1 MIRLI
6 VIAALVFLLFVSGI
20 AVALHH
26 FFGWKGLIAFPF
38 IALALLW
45 LAKVIV
51 ARLIKRAVLGLFSM
65 KSGVLRGAGVE
76 VHSITAV
83 PAPDV
88 ETEEDSTDTDSDDE
102 DAAPEEPR
110 HYFAV
115 DMTITPAGG
124 GEENFWE
131 PGELILATRK
141 LTKLQDL
148 EGAEDETGHTEQVE
162 VWTGAEFGPD
172 DPGKYPGAQRI
183 KSTFAV
189 KPGATRVWLHYYSE
203 CLGPLD
209 LPAWTPS

>member
-6 VIAALVFLLFVSGI
+6 LIIAIAFLFFVSGV

-45 LAKVIV
+45 LAKIIV
-51 ARLIKRAVLGLFSM
+51 TRLVKRMMLGLFSM
-65 KSGVLRGAGVE
+65 KAGALRGAVVA

-83 PAPDV
+83 
-88 ETEEDSTDTDSDDE
+88 
-102 DAAPEEPR
+102 AAPETVAEDNSSSSGEENVPDEPR

-115 DMTITPAGG
+115 DMTITPKDAG
-124 GEENFWE
+124 EANIWE
-131 PGELILATRK
+131 PGELILASRRLAK
-141 LTKLQDL
+141 LEELGDT
-148 EGAEDETGHTEQVE
+148 EVAVGSTEQVE
-162 VWTGAEFGPD
+162 IWTGTDFGPD

-189 KPGATRVWLHYYSE
+189 QGGATRVWLHYYDE
-203 CLGPLD
+203 CLGPLE